1 MYSKVRGEHMKFDNA
16 AVKKIGFIVLFG
28 LLAFVT
34 QRINFSKIIGSDSQY
49 FTVFQFFGPISGGF
63 LGPGI
68 GSIAVLISQ
77 LIDFVAFN
85 KAINLLNFLL
95 LSPMLFAAYYF
106 GSKRKEFGVIVPAIA
121 MILFITNPVVGSAWY
136 YSLYWLIPIIAK
148 LLPDRLFLRSLG
160 ATFTAHAV
168 GSIAWLYTV
177 PMTAEQWA
185 SLIPVVAYERI
196 LFATGIT
203 VSYIAVNTLLDAA
216 TRRLNLSY
224 IHIDPRYVAFKG
236 FKLL

>member
-1 MYSKVRGEHMKFDNA
+1 MKLDNGLA
-16 AVKKIGFIVLFG
+16 KKIGFILLFG
-28 LLAFVT
+28 MVAFVT
-34 QRINFSKIIGSDSQY
+34 QRINFSKVIGTENQY

-63 LGPGI
+63 LGPAM

-77 LIDFVAFN
+77 LIDFVAFS
-85 KAINLLNFLL
+85 KQMDLLNFLRL
-95 LSPMLFAAYYF
+95 FPMLFAAYYF
-106 GSKRKEFGVIVPAIA
+106 GSRRKEFGILMPAIA
-121 MILFITNPVVGSAWY
+121 MILFVTNPIAGNAWY

-148 LLPDRLFLRSLG
+148 LLPDKLFLRSLG
-160 ATFTAHAV
+160 STFTAHAI

-196 LFATGIT
+196 LFAIGIT
-203 VSYIAVNTLLDAA
+203 VSYIAVNTLLDAV
-216 TRRLNLSY
+216 TKRLNLKY

-236 FKLL
+236 LKLV